1 MVPLRPATQP
11 PGVTG
16 QPPAARTSMDAVRAF
31 GPVHG
36 FVNLTTLSPAA
47 RRAVVDAGLR
57 LNRLLDAR
65 LLEEA

>member
-1 MVPLRPATQP
+1 
-11 PGVTG
+11 
-16 QPPAARTSMDAVRAF
+16 
-31 GPVHG
+31 VHG